1 MSHPTF
7 PISHRN
13 SFCQGASAFTRGL
26 GAPLANAVLMNSL
39 MFVGFREAS
48 LSHSVSLFSFAHAC
62 HRHSCFVTH
71 AQVLSLF
78 LFVTRGMFFPH
89 ISLDFLFLQ
98 ARRWLPSG
106 TLGTVLAATLSG
118 VTIACISTPV
128 DLSRSKPTAA
138 RLEHARAIS
147 RVRSHPPRSLSLCNG
162 THDEYVEGGRVHGD
176 IPRPVY
182 THQGSRDERSAGGR
196 IASIR

>member
-1 MSHPTF
+1 MPELSLAQEVLCASVSGCFSTVLGHPLDCIKVHQQTTG
-7 PISHRN
+7 ISAFTATSRMLRL
-13 SFCQGASAFTRGL
+13 QGASAFTRGL

-39 MFVGFREAS
+39 MFVGFRE
-48 LSHSVSLFSFAHAC
+48 
-62 HRHSCFVTH
+62 
-71 AQVLSLF
+71 
-78 LFVTRGMFFPH
+78 
-89 ISLDFLFLQ
+89 

-182 THQGSRDERSAGGR
+182 THQASRDERSAGGR